1 MSSQSI
7 NQFGSPSDSGVHVLE
22 PEDQAFFEACKDAAL
37 REKEEAAAH
46 RRFLQIARELPAV
59 RLQKVM
65 ELRKQIAAGTY
76 ATEGKLKATVDRL
89 LEVLR

>member
-1 MSSQSI
+1 MSST
-7 NQFGSPSDSGVHVLE
+7 NYNRFESPSDSGVYVLDSE
-22 PEDQAFFEACKDAAL
+22 ERALIEACADNTR
-37 REKEEAAAH
+37 REAEEATAH
-46 RRFLQIARELPAV
+46 RRFLRIARDLPAV

-65 ELRKQIAAGTY
+65 EIRKQIAAGTY

>member
-1 MSSQSI
+1 MSST
-7 NQFGSPSDSGVHVLE
+7 NYNRFESPSDSGVHVLD
-22 PEDQAFFEACKDAAL
+22 PEEMALIGACADAAR
-37 REKEEAAAH
+37 REAEEELAH
-46 RRFLQIARELPAV
+46 RRFLRIARDLPAV

-65 ELRKQIAAGTY
+65 EIRKQIAAGTY